1 MLLHLILIS
10 IEAIDMQRTDN
21 LFFGT
26 MDIWV
31 QEIAESFQVAA
42 FGKSGINS
50 QMRLASTEALLE
62 ED

>member
-1 MLLHLILIS
+1 MLIS

-26 MDIWV
+26 MNIWV

>member
-1 MLLHLILIS
+1 MLIS
-10 IEAIDMQRTDN
+10 IEAIGMQRTDN

>member
-1 MLLHLILIS
+1 MLIS

-21 LFFGT
+21 LF
-26 MDIWV
+26 DIWV

>member
-1 MLLHLILIS
+1 MLIS

-31 QEIAESFQVAA
+31 QEIAQSFQVAA

-50 QMRLASTEALLE
+50 KMRLSSTEALLE